1 MQTLTFEIVDVD
13 ARSTDYI
20 GTVTCTVGDI
30 FGSRGQ
36 ELARQIGLRKAKL
49 TGKPAVLFVRA
60 EEVQGQNAT
69 VNFRFSASHVD
80 STQQNHILTRSEN
93 IFSFY

>member
-13 ARSTDYI
+13 EHSVDYI
-20 GTVTCTVGDI
+20 GSVSCTVGEI

-36 ELARQIGLRKAKL
+36 ELARQIGLQTPKL
-49 TGKPAVLFVRA
+49 IGKPPVLYVRA

-69 VNFRFSASHVD
+69 VTLRFSADHVD
-80 STQQNHILTRSEN
+80 STSPFFLL
-93 IFSFY
+93 F